1 MILTDASRVD
11 PVAGGPA
18 DTFRIR
24 VADTPSAFPDW
35 PRSDRQGSARCHV
48 FQCADILEVWL
59 DTIGAARRIRALFVG
74 VSDAA
79 GQTVMLLP
87 LGIERIRGVR
97 VLGFLDGTVVD
108 YSQPVLFAP
117 ASNLDADAMKRLWQD
132 IRAALPG
139 FDVAVFDK
147 MPTEVGGQANPLMH
161 LDVVQMP
168 ESGHVMSLPVG
179 QEDLEK
185 RIPVSKRHVRYMRQL
200 AKDQAVALEVADS
213 PEQGRQFLD
222 DMIENKTR
230 KFHETRVPGFEIPG
244 KRAFYDEAT
253 RRLANL
259 SPIHLSAVRAGDTVV
274 ASHWG
279 LVYEDRFYFLMTAYA
294 GGEWRK
300 FSPGRILNDE
310 LIRWCHTHG
319 YRWFDFGIGDE
330 VYKYEYCDVVVP
342 LHIAVIPVSLRGR
355 LYVLTGALLTRLRA
369 SRLWQRL
376 RPYKWILLR
385 SLKSAKPDAP
395 PSGDDADASKTTH

>member
-1 MILTDASRVD
+1 MTLADASDASTAVD
-11 PVAGGPA
+11 GRA
-18 DTFRIR
+18 DVFQVR
-24 VADTPSAFPDW
+24 VAESPSAFQDW
-35 PRSDRQGSARCHV
+35 PRTDRAAAARCHV
-48 FQCADILEVWL
+48 FQCADILDVWL

-74 VSDAA
+74 VFDST
-79 GQTVMLLP
+79 GRTVMLLP

-108 YSQPVLFAP
+108 YSQPVLFP
-117 ASNLDADAMKRLWQD
+117 AASKLDAVAMKRLWPK

-139 FDVAVFDK
+139 FDVAIFDK
-147 MPTEVGGQANPLMH
+147 MPTEVCGRSNPLMH
-161 LDVVQMP
+161 LGVVRMP
-168 ESGHVMSLPVG
+168 ESGHVMSLPESR
-179 QEDLEK
+179 EDLEK

-200 AKDQAVALEVADS
+200 AKDHAVGLEVAAS
-213 PEQGRQFLD
+213 PEQARQFLD

-259 SPIHLSAVRAGDTVV
+259 APIHLSAVRAGDTVV

-279 LVYEDRFYFLMTAYA
+279 LVYDDRFYFLMTAYA
-294 GGEWRK
+294 GGAWRK

-310 LIRWCHTHG
+310 LIRWCHGQG

-330 VYKYEYCDVVVP
+330 AYKDEYCDLVIP
-342 LHIAVIPVSLRGR
+342 LHVAAIPVTLRGR
-355 LYVLTGALLTRLRA
+355 LYVQAGAILKWLRA

-385 SLKSAKPDAP
+385 RLEGGKSTGAGGEA
-395 PSGDDADASKTTH
+395 A

>member
-1 MILTDASRVD
+1 MSLTDASDAGTTASARAGAFRV
-11 PVAGGPA
+11 
-18 DTFRIR
+18 R
-24 VADTPSAFPDW
+24 VEDSPSAFGDW
-35 PRSDRQGSARCHV
+35 PRTDRIGAARCHV

-59 DTIGAARRIRALFVG
+59 DTIGAARRIRPLFVG

-79 GQTVMLLP
+79 GETVMLLP

-117 ASNLDADAMKRLWQD
+117 ALGLDAAAMKRLWQD
-132 IRAALPG
+132 IREALPG
-139 FDVAVFDK
+139 FDVAIFDK
-147 MPTEVGGQANPLMH
+147 MPIEVGGQANPLMH
-161 LDVVQMP
+161 LDVVAMP
-168 ESGHVMSLPVG
+168 ESGHVMSLP
-179 QEDLEK
+179 ESRAELEK

-200 AKDQAVALEVADS
+200 ARDHVVALAVADS
-213 PEQGRQFLD
+213 PGQGRQFLD

-259 SPIHLSAVRAGDTVV
+259 APIHLSAVRAGETVV

-279 LVYEDRFYFLMTAYA
+279 LVYDDRFYFLMTAYA

-310 LIRWCHTHG
+310 LIRWCHAQG

-330 VYKYEYCDVVVP
+330 AYKDEYCDIVIP
-342 LHIAVIPVSLRGR
+342 LHVATIPVTLRGR
-355 LYVLTGALLTRLRA
+355 LYVQAGVVAKRLRA

-376 RPYKWILLR
+376 RPYKWVLLR
-385 SLKSAKPDAP
+385 RGKGVKPTAAGGEAP
-395 PSGDDADASKTTH
+395 